1 MLDATTHVELLKIAT
16 QIEAQDKN
24 RNTLSRRLSLPMDAD
39 TLTVVLAIAQ
49 ELRSALAT
57 ALTPPKP

>member
-1 MLDATTHVELLKIAT
+1 MLETSHVELLKIAA
-16 QIEAQDKN
+16 QIAAQDKN
-24 RNTLSRRLSLPMDAD
+24 HLLLTRRPKVAADAD

-57 ALTPPKP
+57 AATPARP